1 MNKRMELQPCQM
13 FGNINKVIMSVQRS
27 LKYFCYFMSWN
38 FTNKVIIVKNLY
50 APYNFQ
56 KVLKAKKNVY

>member
-1 MNKRMELQPCQM
+1 MNKRMEIQPCQM

-27 LKYFCYFMSWN
+27 VKYFCYFMSWN

-50 APYNFQ
+50 TPYNFQ
-56 KVLKAKKNVY
+56 KVLKTIER

>member
-27 LKYFCYFMSWN
+27 VKYFCCFMSWN

-56 KVLKAKKNVY
+56 KVLKTIKR